1 MISIKNLDPN
11 NIKID
16 KKSHKNIFIH
26 YIGYVTP
33 NSVKPL
39 YIDIVYWYNDVPN
52 EKKYLTLVHTDKDK
66 DKLKSMESYERESKI
81 WLVIS

>member
-39 YIDIVYWYNDVPN
+39 YIDINKASGYNDVRN

-66 DKLKSMESYERESKI
+66 GKLKSMENYERESKI
-81 WLVIS
+81 